1 MMKSSKSQ
9 PKFKIYA
16 TRRVIKRSKSENG
29 GRQKSSNKFNSLM
42 YLKPKSFPKVEKKK
56 SIKRIRN
63 LLDRNLKQA
72 FEWNLSISERQ
83 ESVRTEKL
91 NRMILKL
98 AENRKEDSEVIED
111 LNQSFSTISTKV
123 CSRFDF
129 QVANPNSSTI
139 YIGDQKCILN
149 YFNGSFL
156 QRQLMIANYHV
167 KKFVRNSQ

>member
-72 FEWNLSISERQ
+72 FESNLSISEKQ
-83 ESVRTEKL
+83 ESAKIEKL

-98 AENRKEDSEVIED
+98 ADNRKEDSEVVED
-111 LNQSFSTISTKV
+111 LNQSFSTISTRV
-123 CSRFDF
+123 CSRFEF
-129 QVANPNSSTI
+129 QVANPN
-139 YIGDQKCILN
+139 
-149 YFNGSFL
+149 
-156 QRQLMIANYHV
+156 
-167 KKFVRNSQ
+167 